1 MTIDSDDMLNS
12 ILDSISR
19 IDYIKSENIPELDLY
34 MDQIITFMDAQLKS
48 TKRFKDDKIL
58 TKTMIN
64 NYVKNN
70 LLPPPNKKKYSKDHV
85 LSLIFIYYFKNIL
98 PIKDIETI
106 LLPLT
111 EKYFQS
117 TDNLNFTSL
126 YNEICA
132 MQISRVSALKDE
144 LKELFEMAE
153 TSFSDTESKD
163 VEQLQLFSFICSLS
177 FDVYVKKLLIEK
189 LIDQI
194 SDETK

>member
-1 MTIDSDDMLNS
+1 MTINSDDMLNS

-19 IDYIKSENIPELDLY
+19 IDYIKSESIPDLDLY
-34 MDQIITFMDAQLKS
+34 MDQIITFMDVQLKS
-48 TKRFKDDKIL
+48 SKRYEDDKIL

-70 LLPPPNKKKYSKDHV
+70 LLPPPNKKKYSKEHV
-85 LSLIFIYYFKNIL
+85 VSLIFIYYFKNIL

-111 EKYFQS
+111 KKYFQ
-117 TDNLNFTSL
+117 TERTLDLTSL
-126 YNEICA
+126 YDEICK
-132 MQISRVSALKDE
+132 MQLSRVSSLKEE
-144 LKELFEMAE
+144 LKSLYEMAE
-153 TSFSDTESKD
+153 TSFPNADSNDT
-163 VEQLQLFSFICSLS
+163 EQLQLLSFICSLS

-194 SDETK
+194 PTSE